1 MTEKT
6 IPRIGRQDIIKG
18 IEKLAQLVHF
28 HDDLQEA
35 DLRDE
40 MKAVNK
46 SRTTKLFKD
55 IDGWLA
61 FTLQSQNRSIQ
72 IIQETDDGI
81 SLTED
86 GKTLLNASN
95 FQRAVFDLLEW
106 KSRTNFTYFQNTLQ
120 ELDQKVQRGNYEM
133 GTNLADTVN
142 TLMKDTVTGNSVTAG
157 AIACILKDLGIV
169 YQDGETWYLDPAQYT
184 YYRGEDDDIVE
195 DIVTEHGNEM
205 DLADLERMLM
215 VDFEWDR
222 ETVDTVLDTLQE
234 EHRLTT
240 NRYEGKTVVKKVS

>member
-28 HDDLQEA
+28 HDDLTRTQ
-35 DLRDE
+35 LRDE
-40 MKAVNK
+40 MEEVNK
-46 SRTTKLFKD
+46 SHSTKLFKD

-61 FTLQSQNRSIQ
+61 FTLESQNRSIQ
-72 IIQETDDGI
+72 IIQETVDGI
-81 SLTED
+81 SLTEN
-86 GKTLLNASN
+86 GEALLNASN
-95 FQRAVFDLLEW
+95 FQQAVFDLLEK
-106 KSRTNFTYFQNTLQ
+106 KSRTNFTYFQNTLH
-120 ELDQKVQRGNYEM
+120 ELDQKVQRGSYEI
-133 GTNLADTVN
+133 GTNLADTIN

-157 AIACILKDLGIV
+157 AIACILKDLEIV
-169 YQDGETWYLDPAQYT
+169 YQDGATWYLDPAQYT
-184 YYRGEDDDIVE
+184 HYRGEEEDTVE
-195 DIVTEHGNEM
+195 DIVTEHGNQM

-222 ETVDTVLDTLQE
+222 EEVDTVLDTLLD
-234 EHRLTT
+234 EHRITT